1 MLDTQILPTFAETNY
16 FLFRINLIIMQNQ
29 DREQNYKICS
39 KWLTFLQLEV
49 KNDNYLNLQNI
60 NVHSENLFRDLFN
73 LVYDTYKYK
82 LRNSNYKSQ
91 NASAIDLFDDEQKL
105 VIQVTSDNS
114 GKKVHETIEKF
125 NKGQLYNDYGRLIV
139 FVIGD
144 KQEFPKTTFAKLGT
158 GTLFDKKDDIKD
170 IKDLLRDIQDLHSD
184 KLQEVAT
191 FIYNHI
197 ALKVPQQ
204 RRKEA
209 NEVETIMS
217 LIEYI
222 SNNESLGNEIE
233 QEPDPEK
240 KMKRF
245 SEHEKYLRSR
255 YIELFSANNNALEE
269 AKNNLGIDGVKAK
282 KIQSYLK
289 KVSNNHLTEKKGD
302 AKSAIDGLI
311 SFFEIKIQSTEY
323 NFDEGAIEFYLI
335 DELIRCNVF
344 PNPN

>member
-29 DREQNYKICS
+29 DREQNYKTCS
-39 KWLTFLQLEV
+39 DWLTFLQQKV
-49 KNDNYLNLQNI
+49 SNDNYLNLQNI
-60 NVHSENLFRDLFN
+60 NVHSENLFRDLLN
-73 LVYDTYKYK
+73 LVYDNYK

-125 NKGQLYNDYGRLIV
+125 NKGQLYNDYERLIV
-139 FVIGD
+139 FVIGE
-144 KQEFPKTTFAKLGT
+144 KQNFPKTQFNTLGT

-209 NEVETIMS
+209 NEVETIMG

-222 SNNESLGNEIE
+222 SNNELEENEPE
-233 QEPDPEK
+233 KEPDPDRKLDRFPEYRVYLL
-240 KMKRF
+240 KRY
-245 SEHEKYLRSR
+245 SD
-255 YIELFSANNNALEE
+255 LFSMYNNALIE
-269 AKNNLGIDGVKAK
+269 AKKNLGIDGVKAK

-289 KVSNNHLTEKKGD
+289 RVSDNQLIEKDGN
-302 AKSAIDGLI
+302 AKNAIDCLI
-311 SFFEIKIQSTEY
+311 SFFELKIQNTEY

-344 PNPN
+344 PNPD